1 MLASLLQKNRAFWLA
16 DKRSCSPPNTCVCL
30 VVYVHKHTLT
40 YIHAYLRRLSVCSG
54 QFMGWKSHKNPFMS
68 VKPPWTLYSREQVYW
83 TNGRTGCPGRT
94 SLLHGRDLLLSR
106 GCVLF
111 LENVLTGVT
120 ELKTKEQW
128 DKSLLSWKKRT
139 KTIKD
144 GVWVRAPR
152 AMLTIRERKTY
163 TVYVLIQQSEKM
175 PLLSS
180 LWETEGLTLN
190 WHKQILLYPVTVCE
204 TFV

>member
-1 MLASLLQKNRAFWLA
+1 MCLS
-16 DKRSCSPPNTCVCL
+16 RSICAQT
-30 VVYVHKHTLT
+30 HTHT
-40 YIHAYLRRLSVCSG
+40 HIHAYLRRLSVCSG

-68 VKPPWTLYSREQVYW
+68 VKPPWTHYSREQVYW

-94 SLLHGRDLLLSR
+94 SLLHGRERLETPLKSYLSVSIPSIQPDLLLSR

-128 DKSLLSWKKRT
+128 DKSLLYAWKKLT
-139 KTIKD
+139 KTIKN

-152 AMLTIRERKTY
+152 TMLTIRERKTY